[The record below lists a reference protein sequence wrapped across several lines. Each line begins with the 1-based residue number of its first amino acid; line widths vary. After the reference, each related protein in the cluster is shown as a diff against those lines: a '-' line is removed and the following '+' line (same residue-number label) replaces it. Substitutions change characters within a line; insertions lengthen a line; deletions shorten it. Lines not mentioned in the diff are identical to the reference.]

1 MGLMLWQCLPLVSR
15 LWWNFWISSNSLLFT
30 SLAPALPNFA
40 SFLYS
45 FFRSVH
51 PHICLVG
58 PFFYELLSLFYT
70 CLTKLTDI
78 CDAGTWVGLTL
89 RLRSF
94 TCTNGIYVISIVGL
108 KSKGTPLH
116 NSRISL
122 FHHMYNW
129 LRCYYCTVIGI
140 SIMSLFQKGLVTCEV
155 WFADLGP
162 LRNRKILAIKIFIHL
177 FFLRSLSHLRFLY
190 CILNSIS
197 HRKSISLLSYM

>member
-1 MGLMLWQCLPLVSR
+1 MGLMLRQCLPLVSR
-15 LWWNFWISSNSLLFT
+15 LWWNFWIISNSLIFT

-45 FFRSVH
+45 FFCSVH
-51 PHICLVG
+51 PHICLVA
-58 PFFYELLSLFYT
+58 PFFYESLSLFYT
-70 CLTKLTDI
+70 CLTKLTNI

-116 NSRISL
+116 NSFISL
-122 FHHMYNW
+122 FDHMYNW
-129 LRCYYCTVIGI
+129 LRCYYSTVTGI
-140 SIMSLFQKGLVTCEV
+140 SFMSLFQKGLVTSEG

-162 LRNRKILAIKIFIHL
+162 LINRKILAVKFHSIY
-177 FFLRSLSHLRFLY
+177 FFSLV
-190 CILNSIS
+190 C
-197 HRKSISLLSYM
+197 LS

>member
-1 MGLMLWQCLPLVSR
+1 MGLMLRQCLPLVSR
-15 LWWNFWISSNSLLFT
+15 LWWNFWIISNSLLFT
-30 SLAPALPNFA
+30 SLALALQNFA

-51 PHICLVG
+51 PHICLVA

-70 CLTKLTDI
+70 CLTKLTNI
-78 CDAGTWVGLTL
+78 CDASIWVGLTL

-108 KSKGTPLH
+108 KSKSTPLH

-122 FHHMYNW
+122 FDHMYNW
-129 LRCYYCTVIGI
+129 LRCYYCTVTGI
-140 SIMSLFQKGLVTCEV
+140 SIMSLFQKALVICEG

-162 LRNRKILAIKIFIHL
+162 FINRKILTMKFPSIY
-177 FFLRSLSHLRFLY
+177 FFSVVCL
-190 CILNSIS
+190 I
-197 HRKSISLLSYM
+197 